1 MSHDFLVQM
10 AYCTGVET
18 SFYITSAEIIQ
29 ICFLYYFNN
38 YLIIIII
45 IYNVFH
51 PLFWKLVNLL
61 FHLCRVRLMMLWP
74 GCVANMAS

>member
-1 MSHDFLVQM
+1 MSHDLKVQM
-10 AYCTGVET
+10 AYCAGVEA
-18 SFYITSAEIIQ
+18 SFYLTSAEIIQ
-29 ICFLYYFNN
+29 ICFLYYN
-38 YLIIIII
+38 YFIIIIII

>member
-1 MSHDFLVQM
+1 MPHDLLVQM
-10 AYCTGVET
+10 AYCAGVET
-18 SFYITSAEIIQ
+18 RSEIIQ
-29 ICFLYYFNN
+29 ICFLYYN
-38 YLIIIII
+38 YFIIIIIIIIII
-45 IYNVFH
+45 IYNVFL